1 MSTAWVRRSM
11 SHYSERHSFGAEV
24 LVVADKQR
32 NPVQGMNM
40 DLCIVLVNWRK
51 EEETRRC
58 ATALMRWQKLQPKVL
73 IIDNE
78 STEASRAALR
88 EFIGADQLVC
98 SATNLGYSGGNNL
111 GIEHALAAGCEY
123 ILLLNADADLPEDSA
138 RRLLKR
144 LEENPQVS
152 ILGPVI
158 VEAPHGWDQPLAGGR
173 DIARHV
179 FTRVKLRRDRIKQLR
194 DYPLRAVDYVPGTVF
209 LARAELFRDTGLL
222 DEKYFFSGEI
232 ADLCK
237 RASAKAQ
244 GICIDLEVEVRHRPE
259 AAAANSR
266 AVLYTYYSLRNRFL
280 YVSKHHAA
288 SRHLY
293 FLYWTTIAALM
304 LVHALA
310 RRNPSKARA
319 ILLAVIDGYQHR
331 FGNQNALFAS
341 GPGARA

>member
-1 MSTAWVRRSM
+1 MNPRQELNYLNCEHTLRSWFLTTDHKRVAILFAATITM
-11 SHYSERHSFGAEV
+11 FFFIGGGAATLIRLELATPQGD
-24 LVVADKQR
+24 LVSSDVYNR
-32 NPVQGMNM
+32 LFSMHG
-40 DLCIVLVNWRK
+40 IVMVWFFLIPSIPTTLGNF
-51 EEETRRC
+51 
-58 ATALMRWQKLQPKVL
+58 MRWQKLQPKVL

-179 FTRVKLRRDRIKQLR
+179 FTRVKLRRDRIKRLR

-266 AVLYTYYSLRNRFL
+266 AVL
-280 YVSKHHAA
+280 
-288 SRHLY
+288 
-293 FLYWTTIAALM
+293 
-304 LVHALA
+304 
-310 RRNPSKARA
+310 
-319 ILLAVIDGYQHR
+319 
-331 FGNQNALFAS
+331 
-341 GPGARA
+341 